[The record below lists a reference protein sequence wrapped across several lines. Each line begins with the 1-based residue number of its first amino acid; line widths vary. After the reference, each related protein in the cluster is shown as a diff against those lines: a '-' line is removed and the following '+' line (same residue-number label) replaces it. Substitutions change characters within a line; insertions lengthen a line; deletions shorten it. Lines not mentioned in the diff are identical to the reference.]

1 MLLLRTL
8 FAMFVLTMTS
18 TAAHVVDIKF
28 DPSLEMPPLPE
39 EPDKFETYTIHSC
52 LESLEN
58 DPNVAFSADQV
69 LSNEEDFPRGRARA
83 GVRCLE
89 SGHRASWRS

>member
-58 DPNVAFSADQV
+58 
-69 LSNEEDFPRGRARA
+69 ARTWHSLQTKSCPTRKTSRV
-83 GVRCLE
+83 GEPGLE
-89 SGHRASWRS
+89 